1 MGICRKSARHLDGL
15 HGTGDA
21 CGLGRKG
28 TATGKLSF
36 ISAHGGRPS
45 VHLKVVAETC
55 GLAGRWRCACDF
67 RQVSKPRPDTHA
79 GSARGNASTT
89 CSLEASRVREF
100 LFIYC
105 NAALRVPARLAWLA
119 PLVRVVF
126 GYFWLE
132 TGWAK
137 LHNLDGFTAR
147 FLDWGVPYPGFN
159 AALSAWTEF
168 SWAVS

>member
-1 MGICRKSARHLDGL
+1 M
-15 HGTGDA
+15 
-21 CGLGRKG
+21 
-28 TATGKLSF
+28 
-36 ISAHGGRPS
+36 
-45 VHLKVVAETC
+45 
-55 GLAGRWRCACDF
+55 
-67 RQVSKPRPDTHA
+67 
-79 GSARGNASTT
+79 
-89 CSLEASRVREF
+89 REF

-119 PLVRVVF
+119 PLVVRVVF